1 MPVHLLSYTTSR
13 DSAEG
18 FGKGGWLEC
27 EEGLAIDLGERRM
40 KVNLNREIKAYC
52 PDFGP
57 VRQILRDRGATFIET
72 KEQVDRYYH
81 LPELE
86 EGAGTRRLKLRKEG
100 EKSELIYYR
109 DYHENDTRVS
119 HFQLW
124 QMPDCGTLEVLEAV
138 LGKRVVVRKVRE
150 LWHKDNIKFNLDEV
164 DGVGRIFELEAQDKD
179 GHDIEAQ
186 VEQYRRLLVPYITD
200 YITCSNEDLVGS
212 SS

>member
-1 MPVHLLSYTTSR
+1 
-13 DSAEG
+13 
-18 FGKGGWLEC
+18 
-27 EEGLAIDLGERRM
+27 M

-57 VRQILRDRGATFIET
+57 VRQILRDSGATFIET

-81 LPELE
+81 LPGLE

-124 QMPDCGTLEVLEAV
+124 QVPDCGTVEVLEAV
-138 LGKRVVVRKVRE
+138 LGKRVVVRKIRE

-179 GHDIEAQ
+179 GHDIDAQ
-186 VEQYRRLLVPYITD
+186 VEQYRRLLVPHISD
-200 YITCSNEDLVGS
+200 YITCSNEDLVRS
-212 SS
+212 SSNTNSLYL